1 MALLPNPPTPTSH
14 ALSGGTWVSGPG
26 NTQTSAST
34 GAQYAEFIQWL
45 TIDYSRN
52 PVNGSPVN
60 PAIYRGLDQLSSVD
74 VINVTDTE
82 LHFIITS
89 HTSCRRVL
97 ADYTTSA
104 YYQPQKFQLQSNK
117 VDKAGHSYGEVDGS
131 ANLYVF
137 GPQGSVATYQP
148 FINRV
153 PWDDAVHTAYSITDV
168 GSSHGY
174 MLSVAPTGQPGAIW
188 GTTDI
193 THKYEEYLLEKD
205 IDARLYPHEKQVAVG
220 SNIYSIVGGSYNT
233 SAERGYGSNDN
244 GIRFLTQFIEDN
256 CNLLDSSFYAHRF
269 AVLTPGNSWGFS
281 WPVEEDRL
289 PRNPYYKTSRH
300 DYS

>member
-14 ALSGGTWVSGPG
+14 ALSGGVWVSGPG

-34 GAQYAEFIQWL
+34 GAEYAEFIQWL
-45 TIDYSRN
+45 TIAYSRN
-52 PVNGSPVN
+52 PVNGNSVSPL
-60 PAIYRGLDQLSSVD
+60 IYRGLDQLSSVN

-104 YYQPQKFQLQSNK
+104 YYQPQKFQLQANK

-137 GPQGSVATYQP
+137 GPQGSIATSQP

-153 PWDDAVHTAYSITDV
+153 PWDDAVHNAYSITDV
-168 GSSHGY
+168 GSSHSY
-174 MLSVAPTGQPGAIW
+174 MRSDFFGFPGVLW

-193 THKYEEYLLEKD
+193 THRYGEYLLEKD
-205 IDARLYPHEKQVAVG
+205 VEAEIYPHEKQVALA
-220 SNIYSIVGGSYNT
+220 SDIYPIIGGSYNT
-233 SAERGYGSNDN
+233 SAEIGYGSNDN
-244 GIRFLTQFIEDN
+244 GLVRLISFIENN
-256 CNLLDSSFYAHRF
+256 CASLDASFYAHRF
-269 AVLTPGNSWGFS
+269 AVLQPLNSWAFY

-289 PRNPYYKTSRH
+289 ARNPYYKTSRH
-300 DYS
+300 DYT